1 VNRRRWRLEPGVAV
15 ALACA
20 GALILAVGLAAVREQ
35 QLTLEAG
42 DWARHTVRVLEQ
54 ISVLR
59 QTATE
64 AESAQ
69 RGYVLTGDRAYLKP
83 YDKAV
88 ATMPR
93 ELDVLRSLTADNP
106 SQQERWEQLAPI
118 LAAKSEEL
126 RLVISQRKGGDASAA
141 RDTIRSGLGKE
152 YMARINGILAAAA
165 GEERQLLQAR
175 RQARTARARR
185 ATWLILAASMT
196 ALLLMSL
203 AATILTAL
211 LRRARAA
218 ERALRDSEE
227 RLRVTLRS
235 IGDAVIATD
244 IRGNIVFMNPVAEAL
259 TGWREADARGHPLD
273 VVFRI
278 VNADTRAQV
287 ENPAIRVLRDGIV
300 VGLANHT
307 VLIARDGREIQID
320 DSGAPIR
327 EAGGELMGVVLVFR
341 DVSEREAAEAEH
353 RRAVWADA
361 ARVEAERVAGALAEA
376 RAEAERSNEA
386 KDAFLAILSH
396 ELRSPLSAMLAWV
409 GILEKRGEDAATR
422 GRAVAVLE
430 RSVRAQTQ
438 LINDL
443 LDVSRIVSGKLQLE
457 RQPVDLAAE
466 LPDNLDGLQP
476 LADAKG
482 VQLGRELSPG
492 PFVVIGDESRL
503 GQVVRNLVE
512 NAVKFTA
519 AGGRVTVRLARDNR
533 HVELTVTD
541 TGEGFPSEQH
551 AVIFDRFR
559 QSRTPLTR
567 RHGGLGLGL
576 AIVRHLVEEHG
587 GTVRAASPGPGRG
600 ATFVMRLPL
609 ADVLI
614 APRGPVSR
622 SDEATVDLRG
632 VSILLVEDDTDWR
645 EAVALRLAQAG
656 AEVTAAGTVAEALA
670 LLEETQPQ
678 VLVSDIGMPGADGY
692 TLIRQVRARPGASLH
707 AVAMTGFA
715 DPASRERCLQDG
727 FDAFLAKPFEPGR
740 LLVTVSELIRVGRQA

>member
-1 VNRRRWRLEPGVAV
+1 VNRRRWRLEPSVAV

-20 GALILAVGLAAVREQ
+20 GALILAVGLAALREQ
-35 QLTLEAG
+35 QLTLEAE
-42 DWARHTVRVLEQ
+42 DLARHTVRVLEQ
-54 ISVLR
+54 ISILR

-93 ELDVLRSLTADNP
+93 ELDGLRKLTEANP
-106 SQQERWEQLAPI
+106 SQQARWEELAPI
-118 LAAKSEEL
+118 LAAKREEL
-126 RLVISQRKGGDASAA
+126 RLVISQRRGGDASAA
-141 RDTIRSGLGKE
+141 RETIRSGLGKG
-152 YMARINGILAAAA
+152 YMSRINGILAAAA
-165 GEERQLLQAR
+165 GEERDLLQQR
-175 RQARTARARR
+175 RLARTTRARR
-185 ATWLILAASMT
+185 ATWLMLGASAT
-196 ALLLMSL
+196 ALLVMSL
-203 AATILTAL
+203 AASILTAL

-218 ERALRDSEE
+218 ERGLRDSEE

-244 IRGNIVFMNPVAEAL
+244 TQGNIVFMNPVAEAL
-259 TGWREADARGHPLD
+259 TVWREADARGRPLD
-273 VVFRI
+273 AVFKI
-278 VNADTRAQV
+278 VNADTRAEV
-287 ENPAIRVLRDGIV
+287 ENPATRVLREGVV

-307 VLIARDGREIQID
+307 VLLTRDGREIQID

-341 DVSEREAAEAEH
+341 DVSELEAAEAEH

-361 ARVEAERVAGALAEA
+361 ARDEAERVAGALAEA

-409 GILEKRGEDAATR
+409 GILKKRGEDAATR

-443 LDVSRIVSGKLQLE
+443 LDVSRIVSGKLQLD

-466 LPDNLDGLQP
+466 LPDTLDSLQP

-482 VQLGRELSPG
+482 VELGRELSPG

-512 NAVKFTA
+512 NAVKFTS
-519 AGGRVTVRLARDNR
+519 AGGRIRVRLTQDDG

-587 GTVRAASPGPGRG
+587 GTVRAASPGPGQG
-600 ATFVMRLPL
+600 ATFIMRLPL
-609 ADVLI
+609 ADAMV
-614 APRGPVSR
+614 APRAPTVR

-645 EAVALRLAQAG
+645 EAVALRLTQAG

-670 LLEETQPQ
+670 LLDETRPH
-678 VLVSDIGMPGADGY
+678 VLVSDIGMPESDGY
-692 TLIRQVRARPGASLH
+692 ALIRQIRARPGAPVR

-727 FDAFLAKPFEPGR
+727 FDAYLAKPFEPGR
-740 LLVTVSELIRVGRQA
+740 LLVAVAELVHGHRS